1 MERPKRLNFNF
12 MQNHRELQIMMEQ
25 LVPEARYAYYRRC
38 QQFRRNGQQ
47 CKAPAV
53 KGESICH
60 KHAEQATTED
70 RRARQRRELLSR
82 HGLGFGDFKAIQRT
96 ISAVM
101 QALLDGSMDTKT
113 AGRLIIEIQ
122 TASKLLWQQHLLHQ
136 PRHKATPRK
145 EEPRKADKRSF
156 RPCRKPAR
164 LRLFAPLALRRFRPA
179 FGNQLAQPLLQQLE
193 RVRQALNAV
202 RLPNDAFV
210 VDVAAQVL
218 HQLAE
223 PAQAFRGQT
232 RKHCLRVLTGP
243 ARVHE
248 FVDGPGSH
256 ANIVQRLA
264 KFPEQR
270 SGGGLPGLE
279 VHVQCPQFSGKVT
292 QLGRERSCV
301 YVRHEPETLAP
312 VKVNSGFRNLYKKKA
327 ASGFAKDRAGPS
339 LTKIV
344 YDDHYV
350 ASVLEV
356 PAHPRMVH

>member
-1 MERPKRLNFNF
+1 MKT
-12 MQNHRELQIMMEQ
+12 HKELQSVTEQ
-25 LVPEARYAYYRRC
+25 GIREARYAYYRRC
-38 QQFRRNGQQ
+38 RHFRRNGQQ

-53 KGESICH
+53 KGQQSCPR
-60 KHAEQATTED
+60 HAEQATTEG

-193 RVRQALNAV
+193 LVRQALNAGL
-202 RLPNDAFV
+202 LPTDSFV

-218 HQLAE
+218 
-223 PAQAFRGQT
+223 
-232 RKHCLRVLTGP
+232 
-243 ARVHE
+243 
-248 FVDGPGSH
+248 
-256 ANIVQRLA
+256 
-264 KFPEQR
+264 
-270 SGGGLPGLE
+270 
-279 VHVQCPQFSGKVT
+279 
-292 QLGRERSCV
+292 
-301 YVRHEPETLAP
+301 
-312 VKVNSGFRNLYKKKA
+312 
-327 ASGFAKDRAGPS
+327 
-339 LTKIV
+339 
-344 YDDHYV
+344 
-350 ASVLEV
+350 
-356 PAHPRMVH
+356 